1 MLLKHLWNIYLY
13 LTALL
18 SVFSIYFFYNNNS
31 KINTKRINMAIVK
44 IPTPLRALTENK
56 TEIQINGKTIIEVID
71 NLDSLYIGIKDK
83 ILDNGKLKHFVNV
96 YVNGE
101 DIRYIDS
108 LETSIDNN
116 DEISIVP
123 AVAGG

>member
-1 MLLKHLWNIYLY
+1 
-13 LTALL
+13 
-18 SVFSIYFFYNNNS
+18 
-31 KINTKRINMAIVK
+31 MAIVK

-71 NLDSLYIGIKDK
+71 NLDSIYSGIKDK
-83 ILDNGKLKHFVNV
+83 ILENGKLKHFVNV

-101 DIRYIDS
+101 DIRYIHS

>member
-1 MLLKHLWNIYLY
+1 MLLKHLLNFYLY
-13 LTALL
+13 LIAFL

-31 KINTKRINMAIVK
+31 KLNTRLIKMAIVK
-44 IPTPLRALTENK
+44 IPTPLRNLTENK
-56 TEIQINGKTIIEVID
+56 TEIQMNGRTIIELIE
-71 NLDSLYIGIKDK
+71 NLDSIYTGIKDK
-83 ILDNGKLKHFVNV
+83 ILENGKLKHFVNV

-108 LETSIDNN
+108 LETTIDNN